1 MKTADAFD
9 QDAFDIEDDFLDDS
23 EEPSVESFE
32 DSNESEGNFADGAQK
47 PPVVDEEARPFGSRG
62 DGSEVETEFAIEDDY
77 QSEDDFSDSSSEAES
92 YEQAS
97 PSKSGFA
104 DSLVSANSAETRE
117 ERSNFDSTDDLESH
131 ILGKETTTAEDA
143 HQFGTPAQETNEIEG
158 DLSLEDEFGDFSGD
172 DQAQASGDAGTDL
185 MTSKIASVYGESV
198 IEDDGLIQ
206 PVPRITIHAFCE
218 RPETGALIHNAG
230 DDRRL
235 GKAHVTVDLGGLA
248 AAIER
253 FHDESTPNLL
263 IVETGMQGRAL
274 FEQLDELASV
284 CDPTTK
290 VIIVGAT
297 NDITLYRELMRRGVS
312 EYLVPPM
319 NPLHVIKTISG
330 LFTDPEAPFAG
341 KTIAFM
347 GAKGGVGSSTVAHNV
362 SWCMGENLRTDAVL
376 VDLDLSYGTA
386 GLDFNQ
392 DPAQTI
398 AEALNEPD
406 RLDEA
411 LLDRLLVRCS
421 ERLSLFSAPATL
433 ENDWDFS
440 PEAFETVLEK
450 VRRQAPF
457 VTLDLPHGWSPWLR
471 STILRA
477 DQVVLTVT
485 PDLACLRNAKNM
497 FDLIR
502 QQRPNDEPPK
512 VVVNMTGC
520 PKRPDI
526 PLKDFSDALGASP
539 ILVLPFEPE
548 LFGKA
553 ANNGQMISELD
564 PKSKAS
570 DGFAHIAGVLT
581 GRSQAVAPRKKG
593 LLGLFGK

>member
-9 QDAFDIEDDFLDDS
+9 QEDFDVEDDFLDDAYEPAENAGDS
-23 EEPSVESFE
+23 EEEIVE
-32 DSNESEGNFADGAQK
+32 AD
-47 PPVVDEEARPFGSRG
+47 VVPTETDKPFGARSQ
-62 DGSEVETEFAIEDDY
+62 DEDFDPIETYDDDPVEGT
-77 QSEDDFSDSSSEAES
+77 SG
-92 YEQAS
+92 
-97 PSKSGFA
+97 SGFA
-104 DSLVSANSAETRE
+104 DSLVEANKDADAQGFGSA
-117 ERSNFDSTDDLESH
+117 DDLERH
-131 ILGKETTTAEDA
+131 ILGMDDEAQLEADNNKGFGSRAKEA
-143 HQFGTPAQETNEIEG
+143 NEVEG
-158 DLSLEDEFGDFSGD
+158 DLSLEDDFGDYTSEDAGN
-172 DQAQASGDAGTDL
+172 QSAGTDL
-185 MTSKIASVYGESV
+185 TTVKAGGIYGESSI
-198 IEDDGLIQ
+198 IEDDGLVQ

-235 GKAHVTVDLGGLA
+235 AKAHVTVELGGLA
-248 AAIER
+248 GAIER

-274 FEQLDELASV
+274 FEQLDELAAV

-319 NPLHVIKTISG
+319 NPLHVIKTISN

-362 SWCMGENLRTDAVL
+362 SWCIGESHSTDAVL

-398 AEALNEPD
+398 AEALSEPD

-433 ENDWDFS
+433 EQDWDYQ

-457 VTLDLPHGWSPWLR
+457 MTLDLPHTWSPWVR
-471 STILRA
+471 QTILSA

-485 PDLACLRNAKNM
+485 PDLACLRNAKNL

-512 VVVNMTGC
+512 VVVNMAGC

-539 ILVLPFEPE
+539 VLVLPFEPE

-553 ANNGQMISELD
+553 ANNGQMIGEID
-564 PKSKAS
+564 PKSKAA
-570 DGFAHIAGVLT
+570 DGFTHIAGVLT
-581 GRSQAVAPRKKG
+581 GRSTTGSQRSRGFLSK
-593 LLGLFGK
+593 LFGK